1 MARTPNGQYL
11 IADLNDKEGAYVSAS
26 LPQEEFSDT
35 NENQTVY
42 NLFPYEL
49 NDVPIFTKNVYE
61 SSEPQIVSEQS
72 YDPGQDNLYYD
83 SAGTIRVVVG
93 SSFKLAVSAQ
103 QPNVL
108 NVENGIPILKPAQ
121 GELRY

>member
-1 MARTPNGQYL
+1 MARTLNGQYL

-26 LPQEEFSDT
+26 LPQVEFSLT

-49 NDVPIFTKNVYE
+49 NDVPIFTKNIYE

-72 YDPGQDNLYYD
+72 YVPGQNNLYYD

-108 NVENGIPILKPAQ
+108 NVENGINNKASK
-121 GELRY
+121 R